1 MISYIFYNEDARK
14 RFYKQVIR
22 YKERNSMQKIKIQP
36 LADRIVIVPVSEKK
50 TLSGIII
57 PETHSKER
65 PEKGEVVAVGP
76 GRISDDGKRIT
87 PEVKV
92 GDIVVFAKYGPEE
105 VKVDGVDYFI
115 LREDQILAVIK

>member
-1 MISYIFYNEDARK
+1 MS
-14 RFYKQVIR
+14 
-22 YKERNSMQKIKIQP
+22 KINIQP

-57 PETHSKER
+57 PETGNKER

-76 GRISDDGKRIT
+76 GRITDDGKNI
-87 PEVKV
+87 PPQIKV

-105 VKVDGVDYFI
+105 VKVDGVDYYI
-115 LREDQILAVIK
+115 LREDQVLAVIK